1 MSVPPNPLP
10 EGVQELS
17 PAAAVP
23 EQGRPGPIVEI
34 IAPQPPPPKPFPAW
48 SGWDVLAILV
58 FTSFS
63 VIVSIVIA
71 LLASGVVTGHAN
83 VSVTELTSN
92 PRVIRAFLAG
102 QAGAYLV
109 VLLAMFVLVRSRAR
123 RPFGQGIE
131 WNWPGAS
138 AAMFFVSGIVLA
150 LAIDGLSR
158 FLPMPK
164 SLPIEDLFNNRTN
177 AYLMAV
183 FGVSLAPLLEELFF
197 RGLLYP
203 VLRRGLGFVTAVLL
217 TAVGF
222 AGIHSVQLGY
232 AWAPILSI
240 FVVGVVFTLVR
251 QRWSSV
257 GASFL
262 MHCGYNF
269 TLFTLLWL
277 TSDHFRHLEKA
288 AG

>member
-1 MSVPPNPLP
+1 MSLPPNPLP
-10 EGVQELS
+10 EGVQELVPTS
-17 PAAAVP
+17 AVP
-23 EQGRPGPIVEI
+23 ATSLGARVEV
-34 IAPQPPPPKPFPAW
+34 IAPPPPAKRFPAW

-58 FTSFS
+58 FTGFS
-63 VIVSIVIA
+63 VVISIVIA
-71 LLASGVVTGHAN
+71 LLASGAVTGHAN
-83 VSVTELTSN
+83 VSVNELTAN
-92 PRVIRAFLAG
+92 PRVIRAFLGG

-123 RPFGQGIE
+123 ETFGQGIQ
-131 WNWPGAS
+131 WNWPGS
-138 AAMFFVSGIVLA
+138 SSTIFFVSGIVLA
-150 LAIDGLSR
+150 LAVDGLSR

-164 SLPIEDLFNNRTN
+164 SLPIEDLFNNQTN
-177 AYLMAV
+177 AYLMAI
-183 FGVSLAPLLEELFF
+183 FGMTLAPLLEELFF

-203 VLRRGLGFVTAVLL
+203 VLRRGVGLFAAVFL
-217 TAVGF
+217 TALGF

-257 GASFL
+257 ASSFL

-269 TLFTLLWL
+269 TLFALLWYA
-277 TSDHFRHLEKA
+277 SDHFRHLEKA

>member
-1 MSVPPNPLP
+1 M
-10 EGVQELS
+10 QDLS

-23 EQGRPGPIVEI
+23 EPLVVPERLVLPVETVGPV
-34 IAPQPPPPKPFPAW
+34 QKRFPAW

-58 FTSFS
+58 FTGFS

-71 LLASGVVTGHAN
+71 LLASGAVTGRGA
-83 VSVTELTSN
+83 VSVNDLTSN
-92 PRVIRAFLAG
+92 PRVIRAFLGG

-109 VLLAMFVLVRSRAR
+109 VLLAMFVLVRSRAKK
-123 RPFGQGIE
+123 PFGPGIE
-131 WNWPGAS
+131 WGWPGTS
-138 AAMFFVSGIVLA
+138 AALFFVSGILLA
-150 LAIDGLSR
+150 LAVDGLSR
-158 FLPMPK
+158 FLPLPK
-164 SLPIEDLFNNRTN
+164 SLPIEDLFNNRIN
-177 AYLMAV
+177 AYLMAL
-183 FGVSLAPLLEELFF
+183 FGISLAPLLEELFF

-203 VLRRGLGFVTAVLL
+203 VLRRRLGLVTAVLL
-217 TAVGF
+217 TALGF

-251 QRWSSV
+251 QRWGSV

-269 TLFTLLWL
+269 TLFSLLWFA
-277 TSDHFRHLEKA
+277 SDHFRHLEKA

>member
-1 MSVPPNPLP
+1 MSLPPNPLP

-17 PAAAVP
+17 PAAVP
-23 EQGRPGPIVEI
+23 EQGLPGPIVQI
-34 IAPQPPPPKPFPAW
+34 IAPTPPPPKPFPAW

-58 FTSFS
+58 FSLIS
-63 VIVSIVIA
+63 LIVLIFVA
-71 LLASGVVTGHAN
+71 VLAGVVFPAHAN
-83 VSVTELTSN
+83 VSVNGLTSD
-92 PRVIRAFLAG
+92 PRVIRAALVG
-102 QAGAYLV
+102 QAAGYLV

-123 RPFGQGIE
+123 EPFGQGIQ
-131 WNWPGAS
+131 WSWPGAS
-138 AAMFFVSGIVLA
+138 AAVFFISGIMLA
-150 LAIDGLSR
+150 LAVEWLSR

-183 FGVSLAPLLEELFF
+183 FGMTLAPLLEELFF

-203 VLRRGLGFVTAVLL
+203 WLRREVGLIVAVLL
-217 TAVGF
+217 TALGF
-222 AGIHSVQLGY
+222 AGIHIFQLGY

-257 GASFL
+257 ASSFL

-269 TLFTLLWL
+269 TLFALLWYA
-277 TSDHFRHLEKA
+277 SDHFRHLEKA

>member
-1 MSVPPNPLP
+1 MSLPPNPLP
-10 EGVQELS
+10 EGVQEL
-17 PAAAVP
+17 PPTAIP
-23 EQGRPGPIVEI
+23 EQGLPGPIVEI
-34 IAPQPPPPKPFPAW
+34 IAPHPPPPKPFPAW

-58 FTSFS
+58 FSL
-63 VIVSIVIA
+63 VSLMVFIFVA
-71 LLASGVVTGHAN
+71 VLAGVVFPGHAN
-83 VSVTELTSN
+83 VSVNGLTSD
-92 PRVIRAFLAG
+92 PRVIRAALVAQAAG
-102 QAGAYLV
+102 YVV

-123 RPFGQGIE
+123 EPFGRGIQ
-131 WNWPGAS
+131 WNWPGTS
-138 AAMFFVSGIVLA
+138 AAVFFVSGIMLA
-150 LAIDGLSR
+150 LAIDWLSR

-183 FGVSLAPLLEELFF
+183 FGMTLAPLLEELFF

-203 VLRRGLGFVTAVLL
+203 VLRRSLGLVTAVFL
-217 TAVGF
+217 TALGF
-222 AGIHSVQLGY
+222 AGIHIFQLGY

-240 FVVGVVFTLVR
+240 FIVGVVFTLVR

-257 GASFL
+257 ASSFL

-269 TLFTLLWL
+269 TLFALLWFA
-277 TSDHFRHLEKA
+277 SDHFRHLEKA